1 MAARLEVDGHYVAT
15 LHWSDAGLVL
25 PETLHITVVDGY
37 ERDACA
43 WRRLGGRCALSAS
56 AGEAAA
62 LAAYAADLAR
72 PRDGRPYGK
81 AAVLA
86 RDAAGAVAACVAPS
100 AVDGAGAAVCLFA
113 TPTEPRPLELR
124 VLNDDGSVASSLRV
138 AGAAPASLGDALVV
152 RNDSYTRDVAGPTKA
167 VAAVAACAL
176 AAADPADAPKLRD
189 YGAWLH
195 ARRKFAVVRRDG
207 DRPTAWVK
215 AADDGGSVEVW
226 FERDRGAPPAAPVR
240 APLGGAPHAPPPPA
254 PPAKR
259 PLEVVEG
266 ASQAT
271 AASFYNTLKRDRG
284 TQHETRIYHMRR
296 FNNWVKSELIRKAAT
311 ASRPPGGPLSVLDL
325 ACGKGGD
332 LSKWANAKPTNYVG
346 VDIAKQSLDDAAGRL
361 RGMGGKLA
369 GVPCRLVEASLG
381 NTSLVDGESAFATWD
396 GSCDG
401 GAWSSR
407 PRPLQR
413 DAFHVASMQFAI
425 HYMFETRPRA
435 EALFRDLGLAL
446 RAGGRFVATTIDA
459 RALARAAL
467 ARGRRATP
475 ETPFAV
481 GEGPW
486 WRVDVDDEA
495 PVDARKGLSA
505 VAEAK
510 AARAERRVLSV
521 WLEDATYEKLRGA
534 ADAGDGFGLR
544 YWFQLRDGDDALAVD
559 SPEWLA
565 PLPVLQELAQAAG
578 LELIRADPF
587 PSFLE
592 LRRGEDPAGF
602 ARSVDK
608 MGVPDRAGSL
618 SPAEWDVL
626 SLYVA
631 LEFVKKADAPVAA
644 APDPFVL
651 AFPRVKRDWGDGW
664 KTLDKARQ
672 LHLVAL
678 CARGEDGWRRPP
690 PAPASLAVTERLESD
705 APFGD

>member
-1 MAARLEVDGHYVAT
+1 MMQRRCHKSAVRNGRAPRGRRPLRGDAPLERRGPRP
-15 LHWSDAGLVL
+15 

-86 RDAAGAVAACVAPS
+86 RDAAGAVAACVAP
-100 AVDGAGAAVCLFA
+100 AVGERRAVCLFA
-113 TPTEPRPLELR
+113 TRTEPRPLELR

-152 RNDSYTRDVAGPTKA
+152 RNDGYTRDVAGPTKA

-215 AADDGGSVEVW
+215 A
-226 FERDRGAPPAAPVR
+226 RTAAPSKS
-240 APLGGAPHAPPPPA
+240 G
-254 PPAKR
+254 
-259 PLEVVEG
+259 
-266 ASQAT
+266 SSAT
-271 AASFYNTLKRDRG
+271 AA
-284 TQHETRIYHMRR
+284 RR
-296 FNNWVKSELIRKAAT
+296 
-311 ASRPPGGPLSVLDL
+311 RPRRPGGPLSVLDL

-361 RGMGGKLA
+361 RGMGNKLA

-446 RAGGRFVATTIDA
+446 RAGGRF
-459 RALARAAL
+459 
-467 ARGRRATP
+467 
-475 ETPFAV
+475 TPFAV

-534 ADAGDGFGLR
+534 ADAGDAFGLR

-578 LELIRADPF
+578 SSSSADPF

-651 AFPRVKRDWGDGW
+651 AFPKG
-664 KTLDKARQ
+664 
-672 LHLVAL
+672 
-678 CARGEDGWRRPP
+678 
-690 PAPASLAVTERLESD
+690 AS
-705 APFGD
+705 GG

>member
-1 MAARLEVDGHYVAT
+1 
-15 LHWSDAGLVL
+15 
-25 PETLHITVVDGY
+25 
-37 ERDACA
+37 
-43 WRRLGGRCALSAS
+43 
-56 AGEAAA
+56 
-62 LAAYAADLAR
+62 
-72 PRDGRPYGK
+72 
-81 AAVLA
+81 
-86 RDAAGAVAACVAPS
+86 
-100 AVDGAGAAVCLFA
+100 
-113 TPTEPRPLELR
+113 
-124 VLNDDGSVASSLRV
+124 
-138 AGAAPASLGDALVV
+138 
-152 RNDSYTRDVAGPTKA
+152 
-167 VAAVAACAL
+167 
-176 AAADPADAPKLRD
+176 
-189 YGAWLH
+189 
-195 ARRKFAVVRRDG
+195 
-207 DRPTAWVK
+207 
-215 AADDGGSVEVW
+215 
-226 FERDRGAPPAAPVR
+226 
-240 APLGGAPHAPPPPA
+240 
-254 PPAKR
+254 
-259 PLEVVEG
+259 
-266 ASQAT
+266 
-271 AASFYNTLKRDRG
+271 
-284 TQHETRIYHMRR
+284 MRR
-296 FNNWVKSELIRKAAT
+296 FNNWVKSELIRKAAA

-361 RGMGGKLA
+361 RGMGNKLA

-534 ADAGDGFGLR
+534 ADAGDAFGLR

-651 AFPRVKRDWGDGW
+651 AFPKVKRDWGDGW

>member
-1 MAARLEVDGHYVAT
+1 MGPSTARLEVDGHYVAT

-86 RDAAGAVAACVAPS
+86 RDAAGAVAAC
-100 AVDGAGAAVCLFA
+100 
-113 TPTEPRPLELR
+113 R
-124 VLNDDGSVASSLRV
+124 
-138 AGAAPASLGDALVV
+138 
-152 RNDSYTRDVAGPTKA
+152 
-167 VAAVAACAL
+167 
-176 AAADPADAPKLRD
+176 AAA
-189 YGAWLH
+189 
-195 ARRKFAVVRRDG
+195 
-207 DRPTAWVK
+207 
-215 AADDGGSVEVW
+215 
-226 FERDRGAPPAAPVR
+226 
-240 APLGGAPHAPPPPA
+240 
-254 PPAKR
+254 
-259 PLEVVEG
+259 
-266 ASQAT
+266 

-296 FNNWVKSELIRKAAT
+296 FNNWVKSELIRKAA
-311 ASRPPGGPLSVLDL
+311 ARAAPGGPLSVLDL

-346 VDIAKQSLDDAAGRL
+346 VDIAKQSLDDAAGAA
-361 RGMGGKLA
+361 GAWATNA

-407 PRPLQR
+407 RGAPARRLPRRVHAVRDPLHVRDAAARRGALPGFRARAPRGRPLR
-413 DAFHVASMQFAI
+413 GDDH
-425 HYMFETRPRA
+425 RRA
-435 EALFRDLGLAL
+435 
-446 RAGGRFVATTIDA
+446 RARA
-459 RALARAAL
+459 RALRGAARA
-467 ARGRRATP
+467 RA

-510 AARAERRVLSV
+510 AARRSGVLAAT
-521 WLEDATYEKLRGA
+521 EDATYEKLRGA
-534 ADAGDGFGLR
+534 ADAGDAFGLR

-565 PLPVLQELAQAAG
+565 PLP
-578 LELIRADPF
+578 
-587 PSFLE
+587 

-626 SLYVA
+626 SLVA
-631 LEFVKKADAPVAA
+631 LEVRQEGRRAVSARAA
-644 APDPFVL
+644 VL
-651 AFPRVKRDWGDGW
+651 AFPKVKRDWGDGW

-678 CARGEDGWRRPP
+678 CARSETAAPAP
-690 PAPASLAVTERLESD
+690 PAPASLAVTSASPTRPS
-705 APFGD
+705 GT